1 MFSKRI
7 LTFSAMSIMAL
18 VLIAASACGSDTQD
32 LKVTPNGDDSD
43 AQIAAANEND
53 PTTIEPI
60 DPGAVSMGMPIA
72 GDLGAD
78 GDMIAIG
85 SEGIP
90 DPTDGTRLNDDELFP
105 SGESRD
111 GADPLDTDAINE
123 LTILI
128 AEPITDDP
136 DALAAVRQVI
146 DLHL

>member
-1 MFSKRI
+1 MFSKRT

-18 VLIAASACGSDTQD
+18 VLIAGSACGSDTQD
-32 LKVTPNGDDSD
+32 SKVASSGDDSD

-111 GADPLDTDAINE
+111 GVDADVRL
-123 LTILI
+123 
-128 AEPITDDP
+128 EPEEP
-136 DALAAVRQVI
+136 VPPGQL
-146 DLHL
+146 LG